1 MYGKEET
8 LEWLIIDGIG
18 PFFRGYEKKRINWSK
33 IPFEHVQASGML
45 EGKRLDCL
53 YSDFDKFVK
62 KASDTG
68 YNTVTLDDLAH
79 LVSWE
84 GYSDSLQSLLA
95 AYEPVYRKLFQ
106 IAGEHDMRVLITSD
120 VMFFCEELQQKGWG
134 RRELICWLMDR
145 LQTMFRS
152 YPAIAGVVFRIGE
165 SDAIGT
171 KGEFTSNLLLKTP
184 AQANQ
189 FIRDVLPVFE
199 EHQRYFIFRTWT
211 VGAHAIGDLIW
222 HRRTFRTT
230 FRGIHSKHFIV
241 SMKYGESDFFRY
253 LPLNRH
259 FFRTDLSTIVEFQA
273 RREYEGFGE
282 YPSFVGWEYERY
294 LKELASCSSLVGAS
308 VWCQTGGWGKFRK
321 LTYIDDSSVWVEL
334 NVFVTTA
341 LCRGAS
347 VADAVHDYCKQHLP
361 EADADGFLAFL
372 ALSDDVIRELLYVRQ
387 FAEQKL
393 FFRRLRVPPLLFCYW
408 DRFFVGPGVRRAL
421 RLMVDNHV
429 LCVAEG
435 YAALGKLDIMISLAK
450 THHLPTEGLEFQRD
464 TFEILAVLREY
475 IFGDWSP
482 EIIEK
487 LQTMKKAY
495 RKKWKPRYSLK
506 FDFRM
511 QPRSY
516 IRWKWLKQFLFRE
529 KRGYRLFDSVVT
541 LRLLSYI
548 YPLTGP
554 FRRRLLPKF
563 AQKQAMGIEA
573 VFK

>member
-1 MYGKEET
+1 MEEDHV
-8 LEWLIIDGIG
+8 EWMIIDGIG

-33 IPFEHVQASGML
+33 IPFEHVQSSGML
-45 EGKRLDCL
+45 HGKKRDRL
-53 YSDFDKFVK
+53 YSDFEAFMQQAVD
-62 KASDTG
+62 AG

-79 LVSWE
+79 LIHWD
-84 GYSDSLQSLLA
+84 GYHASTHELLA
-95 AYEPVYRKLFQ
+95 DYEPVYRRLFQ
-106 IAGEHDMRVLITSD
+106 IAGEHCVRVLVTSD
-120 VMFFCEELQQKGWG
+120 VMFFCQELEQMGNNHQALIGWL
-134 RRELICWLMDR
+134 RER
-145 LQTMFRS
+145 LQTFFVS
-152 YPAIAGVVFRIGE
+152 FPEVSGVVFRIGE

-171 KGEFTSNLLLKTP
+171 KGEFSSRLLLKTP
-184 AQANQ
+184 GQANR
-189 FIRDVLPVFE
+189 FIRELLPVFE
-199 EHQRYFIFRTWT
+199 ENGRYFVFRTWT

-222 HRRTFRTT
+222 HRRTFRKT
-230 FRGIHSKHFIV
+230 FRGISSKYFIV

-259 FFRTDLSTIVEFQA
+259 FFRTRHQTIVEFQA

-282 YPSFVGWEYERY
+282 YPSFVGWEYARY
-294 LKELASCSSLVGAS
+294 VKELAGCPYLVGAS
-308 VWCQTGGWGKFRK
+308 VWAQTGGWGKFHR
-321 LTYIDDSSVWVEL
+321 LTYIENSSVWVEL
-334 NVFVTTA
+334 NVFVTAA

-347 VADAVHDYCKQHLP
+347 VPDAVRDYCQKHFP
-361 EADADGFLAFL
+361 KADPDGLLAFL

-408 DRFFVGPGVRRAL
+408 DRFFVGPAVRRAL

-435 YAALGKLDIMISLAK
+435 YTALGKLDIMRSLAK
-450 THHLPTEGLEFQRD
+450 THNLPTLGLDFQRD

-475 IFGDWSP
+475 IFGDYNQ
-482 EIIEK
+482 EIIDRLTE
-487 LQTMKKAY
+487 LKKAY

-506 FDFRM
+506 FDFSA

-516 IRWKWLKQFLFRE
+516 IRWKWVKQFLLRE
-529 KRGYRLFDSVVT
+529 KRGYRLLDSVVT

-548 YPLTGP
+548 YPLTAP

-563 AQKQAMGIEA
+563 AQKQAMGIDA